1 MGFRVRNLNP
11 IYRKCVTRFS
21 SSNFLPPV
29 LESLNSHP
37 LESCLTENPAF
48 KIPRRWHLGH
58 SHSHHDDRHHY
69 HKEGEKIFRL
79 GLAADIG
86 LATGKAFT
94 GYLSGSPSII
104 ADAAHSVSD
113 VVLSGIALLSFKVA
127 KAPRDKEHP
136 YGHGK
141 FETLGALG
149 ISCMLLATG
158 GGIAWHAVDILMGL
172 FSSGPEVVSQTLA
185 HGHKHSHGHGGHH
198 HGIDMEHPILALNM
212 TIVSICVKEGL
223 YWITKR
229 AGEKQGSGLMKAN
242 AWHHRADAISSV
254 VALIGVGG
262 SILGVKFL
270 DPLAGLLVSGMI
282 LKAGAETGYQ
292 SVLELVDAA
301 IPAQHL
307 DPIKQTILQV
317 DGVKGCH
324 CLRGRRAGS
333 YLYLDVHIE
342 VDPFSSVSAAHDIGE
357 NVRHQIHKS
366 HPTVVE
372 VFIHIDPAMSHAS
385 HQRDSWSGDM
395 NQSSIVP
402 AEDSNIEGI
411 VSDIISSNFPQMSV
425 ERIARHMFQS
435 KIVLQIEVS
444 MPPDIPI
451 GHAMEMAKLA
461 EKEIFKAVSNTI
473 HVSIQLR
480 LGQPFPQINHT

>member
-1 MGFRVRNLNP
+1 MGLRFRNLNP
-11 IYRKCVTRFS
+11 IYRACIARLS
-21 SSNFLPPV
+21 SSSQNRTTAKK
-29 LESLNSHP
+29 SLNLYP
-37 LESCLTENPAF
+37 KESIFIFSENPAF
-48 KIPRRWHLGH
+48 RIPRREHFG
-58 SHSHHDDRHHY
+58 HSHHDHDHH
-69 HKEGEKIFRL
+69 HRFSQDLKEEGENIFRL

-94 GYLSGSPSII
+94 GYVSGSTAII
-104 ADAAHSVSD
+104 ADAAHSISD
-113 VVLSGIALLSFKVA
+113 VVLSGIALLSFRLA

-136 YGHGK
+136 YDSQD
-141 FETLGALG
+141 LILSCDY
-149 ISCMLLATG
+149 ISLSLYLRTWKVRDFG
-158 GGIAWHAVDILMGL
+158 
-172 FSSGPEVVSQTLA
+172 SSGNLLYAFGNSR
-185 HGHKHSHGHGGHH
+185 
-198 HGIDMEHPILALNM
+198 
-212 TIVSICVKEGL
+212 L

-292 SVLELVDAA
+292 SILELVDAA

-324 CLRGRRAGS
+324 RLRGRRAGS

-342 VDPFSSVSAAHDIGE
+342 VDPFSSVSAAHNIGE
-357 NVRHQIHKS
+357 NVRKRIHRS
-366 HPTVVE
+366 HPTVAE
-372 VFIHIDPAMSHAS
+372 IFIHIDPAMSCLS
-385 HQRDSWSGDM
+385 PSTTDQQEDSWSEDKEHG
-395 NQSSIVP
+395 SIAS
-402 AEDSNIEGI
+402 AEDNNIEGI

-425 ERIARHMFQS
+425 ERVTRHMFQG

-444 MPPDIPI
+444 MPPEIQIRD
-451 GHAMEMAKLA
+451 AMEIAKQA
-461 EKEIFKAVSNTI
+461 EREVLKAVSSVI
-473 HVSIQLR
+473 HVGIQLR
-480 LGQPFPQINHT
+480 LGQPFSHISHD